1 MKCVPGS
8 SCDAQNMINSTRMF
22 PTIVIS
28 HHSWITPDIVISL
41 RQVFMMILLEELL
54 SLLLSGEIYCL
65 TNALS
70 SIISIMSELFLMGK
84 GAVSIHPVSSST
96 VRHLAD
102 MNIIWWNISDS
113 KILQFML
120 MRWRILYEKLVESW
134 KAFCLFCQKLSKFPS
149 LRWTV
154 SRQCSHGNWK

>member
-1 MKCVPGS
+1 
-8 SCDAQNMINSTRMF
+8 
-22 PTIVIS
+22 
-28 HHSWITPDIVISL
+28 
-41 RQVFMMILLEELL
+41 MMILLEELL

-102 MNIIWWNISDS
+102 MNII
-113 KILQFML
+113 
-120 MRWRILYEKLVESW
+120 
-134 KAFCLFCQKLSKFPS
+134 
-149 LRWTV
+149 
-154 SRQCSHGNWK
+154 